1 MNDTRTRNLVLLRK
15 LSVVAV
21 MMFGFGFALVPLY
34 EKICEVTGINQLVK
48 RDELTSTQID
58 TSRLVTIEF
67 DANVRGEI
75 GWQLVPMERK
85 RKVHPGELVHV
96 VYELSNPTTTSV
108 AGQAIPSYGPQYA
121 GQFVKKLDCFCF
133 SQQEIRA
140 GETRQLPV
148 VFVIDPALPREVHTV
163 TLSYTM
169 FEIGGTRR
177 QAARAQFANGRDG

>member
-21 MMFGFGFALVPLY
+21 MMFGFAFALVPLY

-48 RDELTSTQID
+48 KDELTSTQID

-67 DANVRGEI
+67 DANSRGEV
-75 GWQLVPMERK
+75 GWQLAPLERK

-96 VYELSNPTTTSV
+96 VYELKNPTGTSV

-121 GQFVKKLDCFCF
+121 GQYVKKLDCFCF
-133 SQQEIRA
+133 SKQEIRA
-140 GETRQLPV
+140 GETRRLPV

-169 FEIGGTRR
+169 FEIGGTQR
-177 QAARAQFANGRDG
+177 QASEAQPPESRDG